1 MTQPVHEQQHVQLVG
16 VDHECLFSVVL
27 YAYGKVLKGADR
39 AILHRA
45 VLSLDYKPD
54 SDEVNRLRRQQNR
67 LRDVGAEAALI
78 DDLEARIAIEHG
90 RGRRASELAGMKLEE
105 VRDAGIR
112 WSVIGKRGDPIRLSP
127 ELHGLLKA
135 LYPDDL
141 VRGVPGTLAGTER
154 PTDPQGEDL
163 FGDGPWEDTNVYR
176 PPDSVLDAYRALSFV
191 DRPTLDAAID
201 GVVGTGPDA
210 EETATWLEADFEAL
224 TARYEFAA
232 AKGLG
237 LDYRYS

>member
-1 MTQPVHEQQHVQLVG
+1 MTQPVHEQQHVQLVA
-16 VDHECLFSVVL
+16 VDHECLFGVVL
-27 YAYGKVLKGADR
+27 YAYGKALKGADR

-54 SDEVNRLRRQQNR
+54 SDEVNRLRRQQSR
-67 LRDVGAEAALI
+67 LRDVGADQALI
-78 DDLEARIAIEHG
+78 DDLETRIAIEHG
-90 RGRRASELAGMKLEE
+90 RGRRAADLAARSLGE

-112 WSVIGKRGDPIRLSP
+112 WSVMGKRGAPIRLSP
-127 ELHGLLKA
+127 ELHGLLKR
-135 LYPDDL
+135 LYPDD
-141 VRGVPGTLAGTER
+141 VTGDVPAYLMGTEH
-154 PTDPQGEDL
+154 PKDADGAAV
-163 FGDGPWEDTNVYR
+163 FADGPWEDAPVYR
-176 PPDSVLDAYRALSFV
+176 PPKSVLDAYRALSFV

-201 GVVGTGPDA
+201 AVVGTGPDA